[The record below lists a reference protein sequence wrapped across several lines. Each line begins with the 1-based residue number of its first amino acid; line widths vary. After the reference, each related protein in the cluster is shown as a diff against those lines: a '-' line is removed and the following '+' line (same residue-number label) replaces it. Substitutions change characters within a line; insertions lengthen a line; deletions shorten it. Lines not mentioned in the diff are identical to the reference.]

1 MTTIRTGAAMAGA
14 AMAGPAAPAGVTEEA
29 MEGATEGIEAPEVA
43 AAAEEGVVEAAEA
56 DIPGT

>member
-43 AAAEEGVVEAAEA
+43 AAEEGVVEAAEA

>member
-1 MTTIRTGAAMAGA
+1 MTTSRTGAAI
-14 AMAGPAAPAGVTEEA
+14 AGPAAPAGVMEEA

-43 AAAEEGVVEAAEA
+43 AAAAAEEGVVEAAEA